1 MNIVKGRRP
10 RRKYNIRRKEKQPP
24 RPDEG
29 KCCKWPCPKI
39 CRKKKG
45 IWKW

>member
-10 RRKYNIRRKEKQPP
+10 RRKYNIRRKEKQP
-24 RPDEG
+24 RPYEG
-29 KCCKWPCPKI
+29 KCCKRPHPQI

-45 IWKW
+45 IWTC